1 MSKPISECTVMELC
15 SELQGRPDV
24 IAVKVWTV
32 SDVMEAA
39 EDWVS
44 NHEIVLDDDEWDE
57 LKRRAMSEGA
67 GRMESA
73 LSDCTDSEWDSVY
86 EFARVE
92 IDDIVKSRKSPG
104 GDPGREE
111 E

>member
-1 MSKPISECTVMELC
+1 MPTETHRKVSDIAQEL
-15 SELQGRPDV
+15 RDHPNV

-39 EDWVS
+39 DDWAS
-44 NHEIVLDDDEWDE
+44 NHEIVLDEDEWDE
-57 LKRRAMSEGA
+57 LKNRAMSDGA
-67 GRMESA
+67 GRMECA

-92 IDDIVKSRKSPG
+92 IDDIVKSREKQKGQP
-104 GDPGREE
+104 
-111 E
+111 